1 MKDGE
6 IFNSVNQILSTGKVH
21 GKNQPKRPPPDYDK
35 IWFPTPETCPNP
47 ENLPSLQ
54 RKFYD
59 NITELQQRDTLDP
72 QQNSGGRETFLKQF
86 DWSKS
91 ALTAKQIQEM
101 QDFLVEYNDI
111 FAKHRFDVGYNTEL
125 KVKLTPAHDLPV
137 YVESPPTPIHLRD
150 EILVELALMQ
160 YYGIVTLLPNSK
172 YSSPIFAQ
180 RKSSGK
186 LRILIDLRRANHLL
200 RNDYSNNNFP
210 ISNMTDAVHH
220 FAGKTLFTKL
230 DCSQAYHCVQMADP
244 LSVQLLSFNFA
255 SRTYAYT
262 RLAQGLNKSVT
273 GFSSFVRSYLD
284 SCLAANLCTQ
294 FMGDI
299 GCGVETFEQMVPT
312 LRQIFEFL
320 GKSGLRLTP
329 HKCEFGMPSMNFLG
343 NKMTSKGLQ
352 PEKEKIQQFLNTIKL
367 PTTVKQ
373 VKTLVGFTLFFR
385 SFLPNL
391 AQNLMPWYKLLR
403 KDVEFFLQAEH
414 LESFDNI
421 KKDLLKATETTLRL
435 AKPGQQYVI
444 LCDASYYSSGFV
456 LMIEDYLEQKDG
468 KKKQAYAPVSY
479 GSQLFNASRLKMSTY
494 CNEFLALYFALE
506 YFSHFIWGA
515 EKPVFILTDKSLTSF
530 FQSKSLHPALWNF
543 MDRVIAYNIVLAH
556 IPGRANAA
564 ADFLSRMQTDPTQSL
579 ELQLHE
585 SNPMKEIEIDMKAKT
600 PDASMFVIENDQ
612 PEQVEPQPHILSE
625 DVINIINSNRA
636 LQNLIPHLNDLLASA
651 SKDTISEGYLMK
663 RAPEINSIQQNDPLN
678 YFETSTTNA
687 KPLNIQKEQKRDPV
701 IRKSWSGLK
710 MDVLM
715 T

>member
-1 MKDGE
+1 M
-6 IFNSVNQILSTGKVH
+6 Q
-21 GKNQPKRPPPDYDK
+21 
-35 IWFPTPETCPNP
+35 
-47 ENLPSLQ
+47 
-54 RKFYD
+54 
-59 NITELQQRDTLDP
+59 EL
-72 QQNSGGRETFLKQF
+72 
-86 DWSKS
+86 
-91 ALTAKQIQEM
+91 
-101 QDFLVEYNDI
+101 LVDYNDI

-137 YVESPPTPIHLRD
+137 FVQSPPTPIHLRD

-186 LRILIDLRRANHLL
+186 LRILIDLRRVNHLL
-200 RNDYSNNNFP
+200 RNEYSNNNFP
-210 ISNMTDAVHH
+210 IPNMTDAVHH
-220 FAGKTLFTKL
+220 FAGKTLFTNL
-230 DCSQAYHCVQMADP
+230 ECSQAYHCVQMADP

-294 FMGDI
+294 FMDDI

-312 LRQIFEFL
+312 LRQIL
-320 GKSGLRLTP
+320 DCLRKSGLRFTP
-329 HKCEFGMPSMNFLG
+329 HKCEFGMPSINFLG
-343 NKMTSKGLQ
+343 NKITPKGLQ
-352 PEKEKIQQFLNTIKL
+352 LENEKIQKFLNTIKL

-373 VKTLVGFTLFFR
+373 VKRLVGFTLFFR
-385 SFLPNL
+385 SFLPNQS
-391 AQNLMPWYKLLR
+391 QNLMTRYKLLR
-403 KDVEFFLQAEH
+403 KDVEYILHDEH
-414 LESFDNI
+414 LKSFDNI
-421 KKDLLKATETTLRL
+421 KEDLLKATETTLSL
-435 AKPGQQYVI
+435 VKPGQQYVV

-479 GSQLFNASRLKMSTY
+479 GSQLFNASQLKKSTY
-494 CNEFLALYFALE
+494 CKEFLALYFALE
-506 YFSHFIWGA
+506 YFSLFIWGA
-515 EKPVFILTDKSLTSF
+515 QKPVIILTDNKSLTSF

-585 SNPMKEIEIDMKAKT
+585 PIPMKEIEIDMKAKT
-600 PDASMFVIENDQ
+600 PEASIIAIENDQ

-625 DVINIINSNRA
+625 DIINIINSNHA
-636 LQNLIPHLNDLLASA
+636 LQNLLRHLTDLMASA
-651 SKDTISEGYLMK
+651 SKDTISEGYLLK
-663 RAPEINSIQQNDPLN
+663 RAPEINSIKKKRL
-678 YFETSTTNA
+678 FE
-687 KPLNIQKEQKRDPV
+687 L
-701 IRKSWSGLK
+701 L
-710 MDVLM
+710 
-715 T
+715 